1 MDRKNEHAGD
11 TGMAAENAALRQEL
25 ETMKARMARQD
36 AERRHADNLAFAE
49 GLVNAGR
56 LAPAGLEVVA
66 ATLDALTTPK
76 EDGSMIAFGEGE
88 AAVPLAGQLRA
99 LLSSAEPVV
108 MFAEFATHGTDPAPK
123 ESPLVADARRRA
135 EQAKVRR

>member
-1 MDRKNEHAGD
+1 
-11 TGMAAENAALRQEL
+11 
-25 ETMKARMARQD
+25 MKTRMARQE

-49 GLVNAGR
+49 GLVSAGK
-56 LAPAGLEVVA
+56 LAPAGRDVVV

-76 EDGSMIAFGEGE
+76 EDGSMIAFGEGDD
-88 AAVPLAGQLRA
+88 AGPLAERFRS

-108 MFAEFATHGTDPAPK
+108 MFAEFAERGADPALK

-135 EQAKVRR
+135 EQAKGRR